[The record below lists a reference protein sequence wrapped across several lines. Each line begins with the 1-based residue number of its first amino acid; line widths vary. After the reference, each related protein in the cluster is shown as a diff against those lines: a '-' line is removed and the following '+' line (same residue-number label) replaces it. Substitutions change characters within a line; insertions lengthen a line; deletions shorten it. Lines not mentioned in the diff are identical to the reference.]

1 MRIVI
6 VGATGNLGTA
16 LLRRLHNETTV
27 TGIVGISRRLP
38 NSAVAPYDG
47 VAWHALDIGAP
58 SAPRQLA
65 RLFAGADAVIHLAWA
80 LQPNHDEVALWR
92 TNVIG
97 TKNVLAA
104 VAAARVPQ
112 FSYASS
118 VAAYSPGPKT
128 RRVDENW
135 PTGGI
140 PSSHYSRH
148 KAINERAL
156 DRFEEEH
163 PAIMVSRLRPGFVFQ
178 RQAASEIAGLFAG
191 HLIPL
196 GWLKWFRPPIVPLP
210 RQFVFQVV
218 HTDDVADA
226 FWRVV
231 DRRASGAFNIAA
243 EPVIDPSVVASVL
256 RSTWVPIR
264 LRVLR
269 TLAHVTWKLRLQ
281 ASDPGWV
288 DAGAMVPVLSTSR
301 AHDELGWV
309 PGIASTVALEEIVR
323 GVGEHANVEASP
335 QLRG

>member
-16 LLRRLHNETTV
+16 LLRRLHQEPTV
-27 TGIVGISRRLP
+27 SDIVGVSRRVP
-38 NSAVAPYDG
+38 DTAVAPYNG
-47 VAWHALDIGAP
+47 VAWHALDIGSPA
-58 SAPRQLA
+58 APRQLA
-65 RLFAGADAVIHLAWA
+65 RIFAGADVVVHLGWA
-80 LQPNHDEVALWR
+80 LQPNHDEARLWR

-128 RRVDENW
+128 TRVDERW

-156 DRFEEEH
+156 DRFEEDH
-163 PAIMVSRLRPGFVFQ
+163 PSIVVSRLRPGFVFQ
-178 RQAASEIAGLFAG
+178 RRAGSEIAGLFVG
-191 HLIPL
+191 RLVPL
-196 GWLKWFRPPIVPLP
+196 GWLRFVRPPFVPMP

-218 HTDDVADA
+218 HSDDVADA
-226 FWRVV
+226 FWRAI
-231 DRRASGAFNIAA
+231 DRSAAGAFNIAA
-243 EPVIDPSVVASVL
+243 EPVVDPTVVAYVL
-256 RSTWVPIR
+256 GSTWVPMR
-264 LRVLR
+264 LRALR
-269 TLAHVTWKLRLQ
+269 ALVHVTWKLRLQ
-281 ASDPGWV
+281 AADPGWI
-288 DAGAMVPVLSTSR
+288 DAGAMVPLMSTAR
-301 AHDELGWV
+301 ARDELGWV
-309 PGIASTVALEEIVR
+309 PSVAAPVALGEIVR
-323 GVGEHANVEASP
+323 GIAEGANVEASP